1 MILTN
6 IQKPV
11 KKVQCKRVCKEKKS
25 KISSI
30 DMLSPIPKEINTN
43 ENGLFTEIEKSYI
56 LILHSKIRT
65 PRAISKH
72 YQLDTFLRSLMQTS
86 YTICF

>member
-1 MILTN
+1 MILTK

-11 KKVQCKRVCKEKKS
+11 KKLQCKKVCIEKNS

-30 DMLSPIPKEINTN
+30 DMPSPIPKEINTN
-43 ENGLFTEIEKSYI
+43 ERKRSFTEIEKSYI
-56 LILHSKIRT
+56 LLLLST

-72 YQLDTFLRSLMQTS
+72 YQLDTFLRLLMQTS
-86 YTICF
+86 YIIYF